1 MKAEKQPIKSRYLF
15 NIFKTSTLHNF
26 KKILPDNNDFLLK
39 KLINVS
45 MNTSVYQAVAIKK
58 LREQGL
64 LQLKTKE
71 FTNVN
76 DCF

>member
-1 MKAEKQPIKSRYLF
+1 MA
-15 NIFKTSTLHNF
+15 N
-26 KKILPDNNDFLLK
+26 
-39 KLINVS
+39 
-45 MNTSVYQAVAIKK
+45 KK

-76 DCF
+76 DCFQLMRNAIIGVLLLPLIMHFVVMVLKYLALKDIYTFDY